1 MKHRI
6 GFIGLGNM
14 ALAIINGMISSDVV
28 QSKQI
33 IVYDILKSKL
43 EKLSKSIGFQVADSE
58 EGIAEQSD
66 ILFLAVKPNIIPTVL
81 EKIKIKFKKSTIIVS
96 IAAGMTIKTIENIIG
111 YNHKIVRIMPN
122 TPAQINEGM
131 ASLTGN
137 KHITK
142 MELAEISAIFNSL
155 GRSEVVPEPLI
166 HTVTGISGSSPAYV
180 FIFIEAMADA
190 AVLSGMPRDQAYKF
204 AAQAVLGSAKM
215 VLESGKHPGELKDM
229 VCSPGG
235 TTIEA
240 VRVLEKRGFRSSV
253 IEAVTVCIE
262 KSKYMSGE

>member
-14 ALAIINGMISSDVV
+14 GLAIINGMISSNVV
-28 QSKQI
+28 QPQQI
-33 IVYDILKSKL
+33 IVFDILKFKL
-43 EKLSKSIGFQVADSE
+43 DKLSKSIGFQVAHSE
-58 EGIAEQSD
+58 EDLAERSE
-66 ILFLAVKPNIIPTVL
+66 ILFLVTKPHIVPAVL
-81 EKIKIKFKKSTIIVS
+81 EKIKIKLKESTVIVS
-96 IAAGMTIKTIENIIG
+96 IAAGMTIKAIENIIG

-122 TPAQINEGM
+122 TAAQINEGM
-131 ASLTGN
+131 ASMTGN
-137 KHITK
+137 KHVTK
-142 MELAEISAIFNSL
+142 IEMAEISAIFNSL
-155 GRSEVVPEPLI
+155 GRSEIVPEYLI

-180 FIFIEAMADA
+180 FMFIEAMADA

-204 AAQAVLGSAKM
+204 AAQAVLGAAKM

-253 IEAVTVCIE
+253 IEAIAACID